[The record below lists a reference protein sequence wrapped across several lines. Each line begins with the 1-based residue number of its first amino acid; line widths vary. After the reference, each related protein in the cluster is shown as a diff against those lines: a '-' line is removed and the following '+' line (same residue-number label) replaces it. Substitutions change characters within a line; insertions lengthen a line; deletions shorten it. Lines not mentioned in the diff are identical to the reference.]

1 MMVRDLDSLLK
12 ILKARGAPIVSVG
25 AEPVTMGPL
34 RLAVVRDPNNLF
46 LELIQRPQ
54 P

>member
-1 MMVRDLDSLLK
+1 MVRDLDSLLK